1 MNYMVGRITFGA
13 TYREVGRI
21 SDLGF
26 WWKILPFE
34 HLLLNVGFID
44 TPKNRVVTSNM
55 ILAPHIASPSKS

>member
-34 HLLLNVGFID
+34 HLLLNVGF
-44 TPKNRVVTSNM
+44 
-55 ILAPHIASPSKS
+55 H